1 MEALW
6 SIHPAWIPW
15 LAGGTAFAL
24 SVAMTPIT
32 IRLAHRFGWIAVPT
46 SERWHKKPTALM
58 GGVAIFA
65 ATALTVLTYVGGGV
79 SVHLWSGALLMF
91 AVGVWDDLRR
101 LPPSVKLLAQ
111 VIAAGLL
118 LLGGYA
124 FAPGWAAWLSVPLTF
139 VWVIGVTNA
148 VNLLDNMDGLAA
160 GIVVIAAVFLSTF
173 TALEGDATY
182 AAVAAAV
189 GGSALGFL
197 IFNFNPARIFMGD
210 GGSLFLGYS
219 LAALSTVLHGEASR
233 PVSLAYYLVP
243 IAVLAVPIFDTTLV
257 AVLRTLSGKP
267 VSQGGRDHSS
277 HRLVVA
283 GLSERRAVLTL
294 YAVSLV
300 SAGLALYFLYA
311 DVAFFYALVIYLVV
325 GMAVFGAYLSRT
337 PGHQAEG
344 ASSAPLERIPAVFKF
359 LMGRSWRVLMG
370 MATDGL
376 LFVAA
381 FIVAFHFRFEEG
393 LTPER
398 EAFIMTALPI
408 AIVVKLTVFYFMG
421 MYRTMWR
428 YAGTP
433 EIVDVLKTTTTA
445 CLAAF
450 GAVGIYFGFE
460 GIAEGAFFIDW
471 MIVSLS
477 VMGTRLGYR
486 GLHQYFASRRRGGRR
501 VLIYGTGEMS
511 LLALRVLRQDR
522 SQVISPVGFLDDD
535 TSKHGMTAQGL
546 EVLGAF
552 DDLKELCER
561 HGVDELVVT
570 VPIHSGKRL
579 SDIAAQCRQFDIVC
593 SRFNV
598 AYESISEEEAISVD
612 VKEDKAITG
621 TP

>member
-1 MEALW
+1 MHAIVSLNSSWLPWVAGAL
-6 SIHPAWIPW
+6 
-15 LAGGTAFAL
+15 AFVL
-24 SVAMTPIT
+24 SLVLTPVV
-32 IRLAHRFGWIAVPT
+32 IRLARRFGWIAEPQAD
-46 SERWHKKPTALM
+46 RWHKKPTALM
-58 GGVAIFA
+58 GGVAIFCA
-65 ATALTVLTYVGGGV
+65 AALTVVVFVGDVV
-79 SVHLWSGALLMF
+79 SAYLWEGALLMF
-91 AVGVWDDLRR
+91 AVGVWDDLKR
-101 LPPSVKLLAQ
+101 LPPSIKLLSQ

-118 LLGGYA
+118 LLGGFA
-124 FAPGWAAWLSVPLTF
+124 FAPGWPAWLSVPLTF
-139 VWVIGVTNA
+139 IWVIGVTNA

-160 GIVVIAAVFLSTF
+160 GIVVVAAAFLASF
-173 TALEGDATY
+173 TALEGDMAN

-197 IFNFNPARIFMGD
+197 IYNFNPARIFMGD
-210 GGSLFLGYS
+210 GGSLFLGYAV
-219 LAALSTVLHGEASR
+219 AAMSTVLHGEASR

-257 AVLRTLSGKP
+257 AVLRTLAGRP
-267 VSQGGRDHSS
+267 VSQGGKDHSS

-283 GLSERRAVLTL
+283 GFSERKAVLTL
-294 YAVSLV
+294 YVVSLV
-300 SAGLALYFLYA
+300 SAGLAMYFLYA
-311 DVAFFYALVIYLVV
+311 DIAFFYALVIYLVV

-337 PGHQAEG
+337 DTGPSEP
-344 ASSAPLERIPAVFKF
+344 SANAPIDRIPAAFKF

-393 LTPER
+393 LTPQR
-398 EAFIMTALPI
+398 EAFILTALPI

-460 GIAEGAFFIDW
+460 GIAQGAFFIDW

-486 GLHQYFASRRRGGRR
+486 GLHQYFAARRSGGRR
-501 VLIYGTGEMS
+501 LLLYGTGEPS
-511 LLALRVLRQDR
+511 LLALRALRQGGGER
-522 SQVISPVGFLDDD
+522 FTPVGFIDDD
-535 TSKHGMTAQGL
+535 ASKHGMTAQGL
-546 EVLGAF
+546 RVLGGFQDIEKLCREHQVDEVLMTIPEPRERR
-552 DDLKELCER
+552 LEELATVCQR
-561 HGVDELVVT
+561 LGV
-570 VPIHSGKRL
+570 S
-579 SDIAAQCRQFDIVC
+579 CR
-593 SRFNV
+593 RFSL
-598 AYESISEEEAISVD
+598 AYESIIEGSSAPSGATD
-612 VKEDKAITG
+612 TAAFNTL
-621 TP
+621 